1 MLSVIAQQL
10 LVLFGAKATMSSYFE
25 HKEMEFEGT
34 LITVKPAFNVF
45 ITMNPGY
52 AGRTELPDNLA
63 ALFRPMAMMVLALTK
78 FMRDYARF
86 RSRIKFAFQCNS
98 RDLLHPSQQL
108 KISENKSHSKPHDL
122 Y

>member
-45 ITMNPGY
+45 ITMNPGCPRFDKFSRCWNTKRVNLTKNRPKSGTQILNCNPAVKLGRY
-52 AGRTELPDNLA
+52 AGRSELPDNLA
-63 ALFRPMAMMVLALTK
+63 AQFRPVAMMVRLDSPA
-78 FMRDYARF
+78 AR
-86 RSRIKFAFQCNS
+86 
-98 RDLLHPSQQL
+98 
-108 KISENKSHSKPHDL
+108 
-122 Y
+122 